1 MGTRRG
7 VRATVKTSFVL
18 YHDLREPLELLSDEE
33 RGRLLSAIFE
43 YSMTGALPEFSGAL
57 QLAFA
62 FVRTALDRDAAA
74 WEDKVQ
80 KRREAGRAGGRRTQ
94 ARRANAA
101 FACSGEANEAE
112 PDPEP
117 DPEYDPEPEH
127 ERDPEPEPEG
137 GPKAEKAPG
146 RPAGASRFKPPE
158 AEEVKAYVLSRGSA
172 VDPQRFVDYYAARG
186 WMIGRAKMKDW
197 RAAVRTWERSGD
209 ARGRPGAALPSD
221 AEYMEG
227 WT

>member
-1 MGTRRG
+1 M
-7 VRATVKTSFVL
+7 
-18 YHDLREPLELLSDEE
+18 
-33 RGRLLSAIFE
+33 
-43 YSMTGALPEFSGAL
+43 
-57 QLAFA
+57 
-62 FVRTALDRDAAA
+62 
-74 WEDKVQ
+74 
-80 KRREAGRAGGRRTQ
+80 
-94 ARRANAA
+94 
-101 FACSGEANEAE
+101 
-112 PDPEP
+112 
-117 DPEYDPEPEH
+117 
-127 ERDPEPEPEG
+127 
-137 GPKAEKAPG
+137 PG